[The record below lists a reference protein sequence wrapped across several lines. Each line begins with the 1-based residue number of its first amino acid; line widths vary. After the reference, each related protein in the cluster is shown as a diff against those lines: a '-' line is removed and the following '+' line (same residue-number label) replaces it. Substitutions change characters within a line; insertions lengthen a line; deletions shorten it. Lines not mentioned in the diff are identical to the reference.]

1 MVEEIV
7 VEEELLSLVDNGQC
21 RVVKPWDQ
29 MLGEISAETA
39 SDRRGRD
46 PEVGGMDANGFLGM
60 GLCPTAGLDRRVDES
75 LHQVGSL
82 VNQLSA
88 DRPDT
93 GIPASLVIAEIGEHP
108 RSAEI
113 F

>member
-21 RVVKPWDQ
+21 RVVKPWNQ

-39 SDRRGRD
+39 SDRRRRY
-46 PEVGGMDANGFLGM
+46 PEVGGVDAYGVLRVA
-60 GLCPTAGLDRRVDES
+60 LCPTAGLDRRVDES
-75 LHQVGSL
+75 LHQFGSI
-82 VNQLSA
+82 VDQLSA
-88 DRPDT
+88 DGPDT
-93 GIPASLVIAEIGEHP
+93 GIPASFIVAEIGEYP
-108 RSAEI
+108 RSTNI